1 MALVM
6 DEPKN
11 FGKNLGLILKELE
24 ISQDEFAKRAHCTPA
39 AISQIVNGQR
49 LPQLDTICKILG
61 VLPVT
66 FERMMK

>member
-1 MALVM
+1 MAIIM
-6 DEPKN
+6 DDPKK
-11 FGKNLGLILKELE
+11 FGKNLGLILKDLE
-24 ISQDEFAKRAHCTPA
+24 ISQDEFAKKAQCTPA

-49 LPQLDTICKILG
+49 LPQLDTVCKILG